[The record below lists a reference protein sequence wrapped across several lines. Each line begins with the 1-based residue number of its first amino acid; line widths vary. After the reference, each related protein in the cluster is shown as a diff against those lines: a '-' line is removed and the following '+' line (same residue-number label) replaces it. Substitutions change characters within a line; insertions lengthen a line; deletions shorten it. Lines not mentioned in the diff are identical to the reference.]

1 MELEHLGIIFSFL
14 LFPLLLLGF
23 GLVLALLQREG
34 GGEDKEKLL
43 EEEDS
48 LRAVW
53 LILVTIF
60 AFLAVFLVINMA
72 IFLLL

>member
-1 MELEHLGIIFSFL
+1 MARVILDLKEELGTTVVSR
-14 LFPLLLLGF
+14 
-23 GLVLALLQREG
+23 LLQVHCEERLLERFF
-34 GGEDKEKLL
+34 EDKEKLL

-72 IFLLL
+72 IFILL